1 MRVALTDRFC
11 DRGKPG
17 DYFDETVPGLAL
29 RIGSRTKT
37 WSLHFTLDGLR
48 KRLPLGSYPSLSL
61 SAARRKAMEAR
72 TAISEG
78 HDPKAIVGS
87 DTLRSICEDYLRRE
101 APERSKEYYEEQ
113 LQRLVYPV
121 LGARPISEI
130 RRSEIVRM
138 LDGIE
143 APSLQGMVLKIVRR
157 IMNWHATRDDHFVSP
172 IVKGMSRQ
180 ASTPRDRIL
189 TDEEIRSVWNTEH
202 PLTSMVRFLLL
213 TGCRRTEAYE
223 MTWDELRGREW
234 TLPAARNKTKVE
246 LVRPLSA
253 LALSSMPSHA
263 PSGVPAGGQN
273 PSFVFRR
280 VNLSHAKIAF
290 DGACG
295 VRGWTLHD
303 LRRTARSLMS
313 RAGVP
318 SDHAERCLGH
328 VIGGVRG
335 VYDRH
340 RYLEEMALAYEKL
353 ASQIERIVHPQENV
367 VSMRGAS
374 Q

>member
-29 RIGSRTKT
+29 RIGARSKT
-37 WSLHFTLDGLR
+37 WSLHFTVDGLR

-61 SAARRKAMEAR
+61 SGARRKAMEAR
-72 TAISEG
+72 TALAEG

-87 DTLRSICEDYLRRE
+87 DTLRSICDDYLRRE

-113 LQRLVYPV
+113 LRRLVYPV

-143 APSLQGMVLKIVRR
+143 APSLQDMVLKIVRR
-157 IMNWHATRDDHFVSP
+157 VMNWHATRDDHFVSP
-172 IVKGMSRQ
+172 IVKGMSRG

-189 TDEEIRSVWNTEH
+189 GDDELRLVWNAEH
-202 PLTSMVRFLLL
+202 ALAPMVRFLLL
-213 TGCRRTEAYE
+213 TGCRRTEALE
-223 MTWDELRGREW
+223 MTWGELKGREW
-234 TLPAARNKTKVE
+234 TLPARRNKTKVD

-253 LALSSMPSHA
+253 LALSSMPSGGA
-263 PSGVPAGGQN
+263 DSGNNQSQAW
-273 PSFVFRR
+273 VFRR
-280 VNLSHAKIAF
+280 LSLGPAKATF
-290 DGACG
+290 DVTCG
-295 VRGWTLHD
+295 VKGWTLHD

-367 VSMRGAS
+367 IGMRGGVNV
-374 Q
+374 